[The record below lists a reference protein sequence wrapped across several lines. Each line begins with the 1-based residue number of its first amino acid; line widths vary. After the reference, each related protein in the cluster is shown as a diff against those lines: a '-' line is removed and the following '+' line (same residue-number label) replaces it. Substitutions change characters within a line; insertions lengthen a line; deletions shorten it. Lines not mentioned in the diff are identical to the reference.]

1 MYIAILF
8 VILLLLPQATL
19 AATWHVEQ
27 DGSGDFDDIQ
37 PAVDAAAAGD
47 TILIGPGH
55 YDQARSVLLPGWSFE
70 ADVIVYVNKERLTF
84 IGENRD
90 EVVVGP
96 M

>member
-1 MYIAILF
+1 MRPMYIAILF

-55 YDQARSVLLPGWSFE
+55 YDQARSVLLPVG
-70 ADVIVYVNKERLTF
+70 VLKLT
-84 IGENRD
+84 
-90 EVVVGP
+90 
-96 M
+96 